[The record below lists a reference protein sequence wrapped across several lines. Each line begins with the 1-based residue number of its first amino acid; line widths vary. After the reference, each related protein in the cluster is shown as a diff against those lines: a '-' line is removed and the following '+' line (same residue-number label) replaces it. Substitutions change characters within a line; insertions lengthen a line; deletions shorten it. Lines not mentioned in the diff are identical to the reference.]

1 MKRSSVKSVL
11 LEKIPA
17 APVWQ
22 LAFRPF
28 FLLASLS
35 SVISLTVWLLFLNSG
50 SVLNQQQ
57 VLSPVLWHMHEMFFG
72 FTLLVAVGFL
82 LTAVQNWTGQKSL
95 QGYSLI
101 ALTLIWL
108 AIRIVLFLPQEVLS
122 WLLLLQLSWWLIV
135 LYSFARLLIRSNN
148 RRNYIILLLLA
159 KLSIL
164 HLAFLYFSQQSL
176 ELLIHLGRSAIL
188 LFTIVVG
195 IIAGRII
202 PLFTRNA
209 VALENRLKIKSTD
222 KLDIYLLVISILGWL
237 NFFISYF
244 IQLPIS
250 PAPILLII
258 ASLHLLRLFNW
269 GSIYTLNNPLLW
281 SLHFSYLSLALG
293 LIAVAMSFYSQTIR
307 MSDAFHVITLGVFG
321 GMILS
326 MICRVSL
333 GHTGRLLKVNRWIAW
348 ALAMIFVAMLIRL
361 VFSMFGQSLWA
372 WNISATIW
380 IACYAIFLKV
390 YFPILTRSHG

>member
-82 LTAVQNWTGQKSL
+82 LTAVQNWTGLKSL

-108 AIRIVLFLPQEVLS
+108 AIRIVLLLPQEVLS

-148 RRNYIILLLLA
+148 RRNYIILLMLM

-188 LFTIVVG
+188 LFIIVVG

-222 KLDIYLLVISILGWL
+222 KLDIYLLVISIFGWL

-293 LIAVAMSFYSQTIR
+293 LIAIAMSFYSQTIR

-348 ALAMIFVAMLIRL
+348 AFAMMFVAMLIRL
-361 VFSMFGQSLWA
+361 VFSMFGQTLWA

>member
-1 MKRSSVKSVL
+1 MSRSALKTVL

-35 SVISLTVWLLFLNSG
+35 SVISLTVWLIFLNSG

-82 LTAVQNWTGQKSL
+82 LTAVQNWTGLKSL

-101 ALTLIWL
+101 ALTFIWL
-108 AIRIVLFLPQEVLS
+108 VIRILLLQSQEVLP

-135 LYSFARLLIRSNN
+135 LFSFARLLIKSNN
-148 RRNYIILLLLA
+148 RRNYIILLLLT

-176 ELLIHLGRSAIL
+176 DLLLHLGRSAIL

-209 VALENRLKIKSTD
+209 VTIEQRSKVKSTD
-222 KLDIYLLVISILGWL
+222 KIDVYLIVLSIFGWL
-237 NFFISYF
+237 NFMFSYF

-258 ASLHLLRLFNW
+258 ASLHLVRLFNW

-293 LIAVAMSFYSQTIR
+293 LVAVAISFYTQAIR
-307 MSDAFHVITLGVFG
+307 ISDAFHVITLGVFG

-348 ALAMIFVAMLIRL
+348 ALVLIFVAMLMRF
-361 VFSMFGQSLWA
+361 VFSIFGQPLWA
-372 WNISATIW
+372 WNISASIW
-380 IACYAIFLKV
+380 IACYAVFVKS
-390 YFPILTRSHG
+390 YFPILTRSNG